1 MFVRIYLQG
10 GYKMLTE
17 KQRIAL
23 NAINEYIQKEKIS
36 PTVRELCG
44 ILGFSST
51 STVHRY
57 LGNLEEKGY
66 ITRKKESPRSIR
78 VLKEYDM

>member
-10 GYKMLTE
+10 GYKMLTK

-57 LGNLEEKGY
+57 LSSLEEKGY

-78 VLKEYDM
+78 VLKKYDM